1 MRKLAREICFEMIF
15 EILTRNECEI
25 NEATLEV
32 LCEQENIL
40 GEDDKAYVVKVVD
53 AFISNKEEILNS
65 IYQKVTRFA
74 PERIYRVDLALL
86 GLGVAEIKFVGNV
99 DKGVVIN
106 EVVELAKKFSSEKSP
121 KFVNGVLSA
130 VIEG

>member
-15 EILTRNECEI
+15 EVLTRDECEI

-40 GEDDKAYVVKVVD
+40 GEEDRTYVVEVVK
-53 AFISNKEEILNS
+53 AFISNKDEILNS
-65 IYQKVTRFA
+65 IYEKVTGFA

-86 GLGVAEIKFVGNV
+86 GLGVAEIKYVGGV
-99 DKGVVIN
+99 DKKIVIN

>member
-15 EILTRNECEI
+15 EILTRDECEI
-25 NEATLEV
+25 NETTLEL
-32 LCEQENIL
+32 LCEQENVVSD
-40 GEDDKAYVVKVVD
+40 EDKEYIVKIVD
-53 AFISNKEEILNS
+53 AFICNKDEILNS
-65 IYQKVTRFA
+65 IYQKVTGFE

-86 GLGVAEIKFVGNV
+86 GLGVTEIKFVGDV
-99 DKGVVIN
+99 DKKIVIN

-121 KFVNGVLSA
+121 KFVNGVLCA

>member
-15 EILTRNECEI
+15 EILTRGECEI
-25 NEATLEV
+25 NETTLEV
-32 LCEQENIL
+32 LCEQENVL
-40 GEDDKAYVVKVVD
+40 NDEDRAYVVNIVNS
-53 AFISNKEEILNS
+53 FICNKDEILNS
-65 IYQKVTRFA
+65 IYEKVTGFE

-86 GLGVAEIKFVGNV
+86 GLGVTEIKFVGDV
-99 DKGVVIN
+99 DKKIVIN

-121 KFVNGVLSA
+121 KFVNGVLCA